1 MNSLYCLHP
10 VVLYD
15 EVFNGCDGFISVQQ
29 YFSIF
34 YIYITIITIND
45 FLVQRVRPV

>member
-15 EVFNGCDGFISVQQ
+15 ELFNGCDVFLLEKQ
-29 YFSIF
+29 YFSVF
-34 YIYITIITIND
+34 YIYVIIITIND
-45 FLVQRVRPV
+45 FIVKRVLPV